1 VQALSLPKMP
11 LAVQVSTLIPLHVVW
26 PGAQTPVQEPL
37 THVELLHAV
46 PAVQVPDALHVSG

>member
-1 VQALSLPKMP
+1 VQALSLPKVP
-11 LAVQVSTLIPLHVVW
+11 FTVQVSTLIPLQVVW
-26 PGAQTPVQEPL
+26 PGAHTPVHAPL